1 LLDSLLQ
8 EILLIFFRFHSLV
21 MNPSR
26 SNISKDVI
34 SRNTKPNIFGQ
45 FGSLVEASGVKQV
58 DTGLTKDKKKKGK
71 KKVFPAQKCN
81 EMSFKF
87 EGLTWEQ
94 VSTLGEDDQ
103 MEHMLYDNVSSKEA
117 LSKQVSGQNKYDQKV
132 AMEKSKL
139 DVQPPGNHF
148 RQEEKESQIQDRGLV
163 DLENKIREKKQSLVA
178 TKMHYGKLLEA
189 ASAEYVEITR
199 KIELLKAEGTKSCS
213 ELEKEIALLAT
224 EISAKKIKVNPGKTI
239 ERCLE
244 CPVCMDVCKPPTQV
258 WQCPEGHIICGSC
271 VSKPGLKIC
280 PQCRTSL
287 AGRLSRNRALEE
299 LARKM
304 L

>member
-1 LLDSLLQ
+1 
-8 EILLIFFRFHSLV
+8 

-26 SNISKDVI
+26 SNNSKDVI

-58 DTGLTKDKKKKGK
+58 DTGLTKDKKKKAK
-71 KKVFPAQKCN
+71 KKVSSAQKCN
-81 EMSFKF
+81 EISFKF
-87 EGLTWEQ
+87 EGLSEEQ

-103 MEHMLYDNVSSKEA
+103 MEYMLYVSSKEA
-117 LSKQVSGQNKYDQKV
+117 LSKQVSRQNKYDKDLKV

-139 DVQPPGNHF
+139 DVQLPDIHF
-148 RQEEKESQIQDRGLV
+148 QQEEKESQIQDRGLV